1 MPLASG
7 NNLREQY
14 GYRITGE
21 DGYFDSFELAIF
33 DGYRPRNIETPLYQS
48 PLVVFSLPSP
58 WATYVSRYGTIDL
71 TSQTETTTK
80 AGEARFFR
88 LIGIKSGTP
97 YPLIQGTIGKVGADA
112 DISVTTTG
120 WPLGL
125 PVTLDSFTIYPPPAS
140 NP

>member
-33 DGYRPRNIETPLYQS
+33 AGYRPRNIETPLYQS

-58 WATYVSRYGTIDL
+58 WAIYVSRYGTIGL

-80 AGEARFFR
+80 AGEASTSATSAASSASTATTKASEAAASAA
-88 LIGIKSGTP
+88 LVPANADVSIG
-97 YPLIQGTIGKVGADA
+97 
-112 DISVTTTG
+112 
-120 WPLGL
+120 
-125 PVTLDSFTIYPPPAS
+125 TLVA
-140 NP
+140 

>member
-14 GYRITGE
+14 GYRITGQ
-21 DGYFDSFELAIF
+21 DSYFDSFELAIF
-33 DGYRPRNIETPLYQS
+33 DGYRPSNIETRLYQS

-58 WATYVSRYGTIDL
+58 WATYVSRYGTIVL
-71 TSQTETTTK
+71 TSRTETTTK

-97 YPLIQGTIGKVGADA
+97 YPLIQGTIGKEGTGADV
-112 DISVTTTG
+112 SVKQTG

-125 PVTLDSFTIYPPPAS
+125 PITLNSFTIYPPPAS